1 MAKRFRG
8 FPPPHPPHCPPKKGW
23 GFKNILLQVLPPII
37 VFQLL
42 RTLFFPTTF
51 DLIVLT
57 VIIVL
62 FFCLFL
68 RIF

>member
-8 FPPPHPPHCPPKKGW
+8 FPPPYPPKGPPKKGW

>member
-8 FPPPHPPHCPPKKGW
+8 FPPPYPPKGPPKKGW

-42 RTLFFPTTF
+42 RTLFFS
-51 DLIVLT
+51 DYV
-57 VIIVL
+57 
-62 FFCLFL
+62 
-68 RIF
+68 

>member
-1 MAKRFRG
+1 MTKRFRG
-8 FPPPHPPHCPPKKGW
+8 FPPPHPPKKGW

-51 DLIVLT
+51 DLIILT